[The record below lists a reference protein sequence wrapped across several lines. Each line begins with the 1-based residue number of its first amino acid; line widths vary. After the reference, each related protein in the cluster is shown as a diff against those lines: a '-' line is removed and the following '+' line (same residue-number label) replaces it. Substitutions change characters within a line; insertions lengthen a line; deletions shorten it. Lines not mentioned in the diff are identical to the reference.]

1 MKTKLH
7 HDLFLFFIWFR
18 QNGELYM
25 NYSIEKMIDIYIKE
39 RNLDK

>member
-18 QNGELYM
+18 KNGELYM